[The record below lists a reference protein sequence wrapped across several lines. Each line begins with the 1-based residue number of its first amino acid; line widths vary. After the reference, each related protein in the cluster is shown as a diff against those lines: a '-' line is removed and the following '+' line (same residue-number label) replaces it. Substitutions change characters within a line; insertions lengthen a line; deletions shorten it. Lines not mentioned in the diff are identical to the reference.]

1 MAELQLLVDGV
12 VVNRFTLE
20 KGKTTIGRSQSN
32 DIVIDEDAVS
42 GRHACIELVPN
53 EHIEGVFDTYIEDLG
68 STNGTFVNE
77 EPVKRQ
83 QLYNA
88 DHIRIAWTN
97 FKLVLDAADNLE
109 QTAIIAR

>member
-12 VVNRFTLE
+12 VVKSFTLDSE
-20 KGKTTIGRSQSN
+20 KTTIGRSQN
-32 DIVIDEDAVS
+32 NNIVIDEDAVS
-42 GRHACIELVPN
+42 GVHARIELVPN
-53 EHIEGVFDTYIEDLG
+53 EYMEGVLDTYIEDLD

-77 EPVKRQ
+77 ERVKRR

-97 FKLVLDAADNLE
+97 FKLVYNQATDLE
-109 QTAIIAR
+109 ATSIIAQ

>member
-12 VVNRFTLE
+12 VVNSFALE
-20 KGKTTIGRSQSN
+20 EGKTSIGRSQKN

-42 GRHACIELVPN
+42 GVHACIELIPN
-53 EHIEGVFDTYIEDLG
+53 EHMEGVFDTYIQDLG

-77 EPVKRQ
+77 ERVRRT
-83 QLYNA
+83 QLYNS

-97 FKLVLDAADNLE
+97 FRFVYDVADDLE
-109 QTAIIAR
+109 QTAIIAQ

>member
-12 VVNRFTLE
+12 VVNRFELE
-20 KGKTTIGRSQSN
+20 KGRTTIGRSQKN
-32 DIVIDEDAVS
+32 DIVIDEEAVS
-42 GRHACIELVPN
+42 GAHACIELVPN
-53 EHIEGVFDTYIEDLG
+53 EHMEGVFDTFIQDLG

-77 EPVKRQ
+77 ARVERQ

-97 FKLVLDAADNLE
+97 FKLVYDKADNFE
-109 QTAIIAR
+109 ETAIIAQ

>member
-1 MAELQLLVDGV
+1 VAELQLLVDGV
-12 VVNRFTLE
+12 VVKSFALD
-20 KGKTTIGRSQSN
+20 KGKTTIGRSQKN

-42 GRHACIELVPN
+42 GEHACIEVVPN
-53 EHIEGVFDTYIEDLG
+53 EHMEGVFDTFIEDLG

-83 QLYNA
+83 QLYNS

-97 FKLVLDAADNLE
+97 FKLVYDMADDFE
-109 QTAIIAR
+109 QTAIIAQ